1 MEDSATVD
9 VPQRSQSWGPRRAAV
24 LQLCLVLGVV
34 VAVWSPFLRA
44 KLVDNGYADWS
55 ARNDYLGYTL
65 NALRQ
70 DRQFPFWV
78 TDPRFEQLRVKG
90 AHDLFA
96 NPETDVLSV
105 VTLVA
110 AWSDLLTGVK
120 VALLAFLALGVYG
133 CRRLLQS
140 LVGRAG
146 LLPTLVLALLA
157 LCNGSLAG
165 HVLIGHANIL
175 TLAYFPLV
183 LALLLEAFDASRPA
197 PDRVRRAAFAGALLA
212 VAYYAGNTHYLFQ
225 FLLTF
230 VALWPLLT
238 FLHRPR
244 EWRASLGSAA
254 VAGFSFIGL
263 AAFKLFPGI
272 EDFGRYHTDY
282 LVNFT
287 SLRHFFGY
295 FVKPYSLTGE
305 NMSHEYLMYV
315 GWGGVPLLAVGLLGF
330 FDRRVRPLLLSVAIV
345 APIMFLRSGSRV
357 LELPFLRT
365 QGALTRFNLQLLLA
379 LAIASAFQVARLDAW
394 LGQKRRPWIGRSV
407 LIALALLFAFDLS
420 RANIVRQ
427 VKDGCRTP
435 MPAAVGP
442 FDQAP
447 LIGTPPGVVGGVVT
461 APNVHANSFSYDYSL
476 PRPGLLVAT
485 ELKASPRPH
494 LSIEGDGELTNFRD
508 HLAVRVRKRTGTF
521 WLGFHDPVVDWS
533 LWLSMLSALGVAV
546 LGWRG
551 RSRSV

>member
-1 MEDSATVD
+1 MEDFATAD
-9 VPQRSQSWGPRRAAV
+9 VQQRPSSWGPRRSAA
-24 LQLCLVLGVV
+24 LQLCLVFGVV

-44 KLVDNGYADWS
+44 KQVDNGYADWS

-65 NALRQ
+65 NALRK
-70 DRQFPFWV
+70 DHQFPFWV
-78 TDPRFEQLRVKG
+78 TDPRYEQLRVKG

-96 NPETDVLSV
+96 NPETDVLSI

-140 LVGRAG
+140 LLGRAE
-146 LLPTLVLALLA
+146 LLPTLVMALLA
-157 LCNGSLAG
+157 LCNGSIAG

-175 TLAYFPLV
+175 SLASFPLV
-183 LALLLEAFDASRPA
+183 LALLLEAFEASRPA
-197 PDRVRRAAFAGALLA
+197 LVRARRAALGGALLA

-230 VALWPLLT
+230 VVLWPLVT
-238 FLHRPR
+238 FLQRPR

-272 EDFGRYHTDY
+272 EDFGHYHTDY

-330 FDRRVRPLLLSVAIV
+330 LDRRVRPLLLSAALV
-345 APIMFLRSGSRV
+345 APIMFLKPGSRV

-365 QGALTRFNLQLLLA
+365 QGALTRLNLQLLLA
-379 LAIASAFQVARLDAW
+379 LAIASGFQVARLDAW
-394 LGQKRRPWIGRSV
+394 LGQKRWHWIGRGI

-420 RANIVRQ
+420 RANVARQ
-427 VKDGCRTP
+427 VKDASHTP
-435 MPAAVGP
+435 MPPAEGP

-447 LIGTPPGVVGGVVT
+447 MIGAPPGVVGGVVT
-461 APNVHANSFSYDYSL
+461 SPNVHADSFSYDFSL
-476 PRPGLLVAT
+476 PRPGLLIAT

-494 LSIEGDGELTNFRD
+494 LSIDGDGELTTVRD
-508 HLAVRVRKRTGTF
+508 RLAIRVRNRTGTF
-521 WLGFHDPVVDWS
+521 WLRFHDPIATWS
-533 LWLSMLSALGVAV
+533 LWVSILSALGVAA
-546 LGWRG
+546 LAWRA
-551 RSRSV
+551 RLRWR